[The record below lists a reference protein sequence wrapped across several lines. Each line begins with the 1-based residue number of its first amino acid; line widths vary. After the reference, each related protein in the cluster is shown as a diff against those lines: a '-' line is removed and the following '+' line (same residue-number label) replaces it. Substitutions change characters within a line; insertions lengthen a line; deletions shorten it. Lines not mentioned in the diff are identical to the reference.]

1 MENTYIVKKN
11 DNLYDI
17 AKEYNTTVG
26 ILKALNN
33 LSSNILQVGQILK
46 LPTSLVEETIPG
58 DYLIYTIKKGDNL
71 YSIAKNYNITLDE
84 LINFNQ
90 QGSTLLHIGEQL
102 LIPINNQTNNNN
114 IQYVIK
120 PGDTLYN
127 IAKRYNT
134 NVDEIKRI
142 NNLNTNMLKIGETI
156 LIPGTSNYQTYVIR
170 TNDTL
175 EGIALRYNT
184 TVENIMKANNLLTDD
199 VTVGQIIL
207 IPSRI

>member
-33 LSSNILQVGQILK
+33 LTSNILQVGQILK

-71 YSIAKNYNITLDE
+71 YSIAKNYNITLEE

-102 LIPINNQTNNNN
+102 LIPINNQTNNN

-175 EGIALRYNT
+175 EGIALKYNT

>member
-17 AKEYNTTVG
+17 AKEYSTTVG

-46 LPTSLVEETIPG
+46 LPISLVEETIPG

-71 YSIAKNYNITLDE
+71 YSIAKNYNITLEE

-102 LIPINNQTNNNN
+102 LIPINNQTNNN

>member
-71 YSIAKNYNITLDE
+71 YSIAKNYNISLEE

-102 LIPINNQTNNNN
+102 LIPINNQTNNN

>member
-71 YSIAKNYNITLDE
+71 YIIAKNYNISLEE

-102 LIPINNQTNNNN
+102 LIPINNQTNNN

-134 NVDEIKRI
+134 NVDEIKKN

-175 EGIALRYNT
+175 EGIALKYNT
-184 TVENIMKANNLLTDD
+184 TIEDIMKANNLLTDD

>member
-71 YSIAKNYNITLDE
+71 YSIAKNYNITLEE

-102 LIPINNQTNNNN
+102 LIPINNQTNNN

>member
-33 LSSNILQVGQILK
+33 LTSNILQVGQILK

-71 YSIAKNYNITLDE
+71 YSIAKNYNITLEE

-102 LIPINNQTNNNN
+102 LIPINNQTNNN
-114 IQYVIK
+114 IQYIIK

-175 EGIALRYNT
+175 EGIALKYNT
-184 TVENIMKANNLLTDD
+184 TIEDIMKANNLLTDD

>member
-46 LPTSLVEETIPG
+46 LPISLVEETIPG

-71 YSIAKNYNITLDE
+71 YSIAKNYNITLEE

-102 LIPINNQTNNNN
+102 LIPINNQTNNN